1 MNIKGITI
9 TITHNE
15 TGELLDEINTTEL
28 EKDIQQDIP
37 EYKLTKDEVLV
48 ELENRLQSI
57 SNWKTANNK

>member
-15 TGELLDEINTTEL
+15 TGELLDKINTTEL

-37 EYKLTKDEVLV
+37 EYKLTKDDVLV
-48 ELENRLQSI
+48 EVENSLQSI